1 MRVSFLT
8 DEGHSY
14 PIGSPL
20 HLFQILSIYPVRQEI
35 LNRAYRPEPMAEL
48 KLKQLQYECATWK
61 RSLGF
66 MMEENIRLKNRI
78 AEILKDNF
86 DTGLLEHIETF
97 QNNFIDEDTRMSL
110 LRDDVADLEKLLQ
123 HEPFETKTTPA
134 VETKLKKIRNNIME
148 AEKQFS
154 GLKLAFNNYLSKNM

>member
-1 MRVSFLT
+1 MIKRTQVL
-8 DEGHSY
+8 D
-14 PIGSPL
+14 PIMP
-20 HLFQILSIYPVRQEI
+20 
-35 LNRAYRPEPMAEL
+35 EL

-86 DTGLLEHIETF
+86 DAGLLENIEMF
-97 QNNFIDEDTRMSL
+97 QNNFINEDTRMSL
-110 LRDDVADLEKLLQ
+110 LRDDVADLEKLLTNQ
-123 HEPFETKTTPA
+123 FFENEAKIKEA
-134 VETKLKKIRNNIME
+134 VDSKLKKVRNNIIE

-154 GLKLAFNNYLSKNM
+154 GLKMAFNNYLSKNM

>member
-1 MRVSFLT
+1 M
-8 DEGHSY
+8 
-14 PIGSPL
+14 P
-20 HLFQILSIYPVRQEI
+20 
-35 LNRAYRPEPMAEL
+35 EL

-86 DTGLLEHIETF
+86 DAGLLENIEMF
-97 QNNFIDEDTRMSL
+97 QNNFINEDTRMSL
-110 LRDDVADLEKLLQ
+110 LRDDVADLEKLLTNQ
-123 HEPFETKTTPA
+123 FFENEVKIKEA
-134 VETKLKKIRNNIME
+134 VDSKLKKVRNNIIE

-154 GLKLAFNNYLSKNM
+154 GLKMSFNNYLSKNM

>member
-1 MRVSFLT
+1 
-8 DEGHSY
+8 
-14 PIGSPL
+14 
-20 HLFQILSIYPVRQEI
+20 
-35 LNRAYRPEPMAEL
+35 
-48 KLKQLQYECATWK
+48 
-61 RSLGF
+61 
-66 MMEENIRLKNRI
+66 MEENIRLKNRI

-86 DTGLLEHIETF
+86 DTGLLENIETF

-123 HEPFETKTTPA
+123 HEPFENKTTPA
-134 VETKLKKIRNNIME
+134 IETKLKKIRNNIME